1 MPTDGLVHAGNHLA
15 EGYKVSTGS
24 AMSFVCGFRP
34 AKVEVINTSTGV
46 KMEWTRSMGDGA
58 GWKVGSGNGVNVAEG
73 GSDIKGSTNTDAENA
88 DGTTPTNYQLLKAA
102 DTVTNFAGMISNI
115 SEPDVARN
123 ICITII
129 NDSGGPLDLYEGVT
143 TFTVSGAF
151 RGQSV
156 TETVT
161 FTSTAL
167 DKTIAD
173 GKSRN
178 KYTLNSFDKVNQIS
192 YDNAPA
198 GALKIGIGPGS
209 KFGLHNW
216 PYAHQEAGLVKIT
229 KNAADY
235 PTVASYSSTYNNVLL
250 GTLVDGDDVQIVYAV
265 GASGGLTAADGIT
278 STLNGFIIGVDPDIN
293 DNGGE
298 IYWSAHKF
306 G

>member
-1 MPTDGLVHAGNHLA
+1 MPTDGQVRANDNFA

-24 AMSFVCGFRP
+24 IMSFITGFRP
-34 AKVEVINTSTGV
+34 AAVEVINTSTGV
-46 KMEWTRSMGDGA
+46 KMEWTASMGEGA

-88 DGTTPTNYQLLKAA
+88 DGTTPTNYQLLKTA

-123 ICITII
+123 VCITIL
-129 NDSGGPLDLYEGVT
+129 NDSGGTLNLYEGTT

-151 RGQSV
+151 RGQTV
-156 TETVT
+156 TETVK
-161 FTSTAL
+161 FTSTGL
-167 DKTIAD
+167 NKTIAD

-192 YDNAPA
+192 YNNAPD
-198 GALKIGIGPGS
+198 GGLKIGIGPGS
-209 KFGLHNW
+209 KIGLHNW

-235 PTVASYSSTYNNVLL
+235 PTAASYSSTYNNVLL
-250 GTLVDGDDVQIVYAV
+250 GTLADGDDFQIVYTV
-265 GASGGLTAADGIT
+265 GASGGLTASDGIT
-278 STLNGFIIGVDPDIN
+278 TMVDGFKIGVDADIN
-293 DNGGE
+293 DNGGD
-298 IYWSAHKF
+298 IYWKAIKY
-306 G
+306 